1 MDAFASIGRGYST
14 FQLIVAIIFSI
25 GMIAGGIYLLTTD
38 QQPIQPPSLPP
49 LGPGMPP
56 MPPMPSIP
64 VTNTPRQIGGIFMI
78 VIGVLSPIAA
88 WIRRK
93 LIRSNPTLAS
103 AAGAIDVARWLNI

>member
-1 MDAFASIGRGYST
+1 MDALASVGKGYST
-14 FQLIVAIIFSI
+14 FQLIIAVIFSL
-25 GMIAGGIYLLTTD
+25 GMIAGGIYLLSTD

-56 MPPMPSIP
+56 TPPMPSIP
-64 VTNTPRQIGGIFMI
+64 VSNTPRMIGGAVMI

-93 LIRSNPTLAS
+93 VIRSNPLIAS
-103 AAGAIDVARWLNI
+103 LAGAIDVARLVNV